1 MLTAL
6 LDSAVDPRARDVP
19 AGVARDGAST
29 GSRSAVPDATCHSG
43 PVWV

>member
-6 LDSAVDPRARDVP
+6 LDSAVDPRRDVP
-19 AGVARDGAST
+19 AGVARDAAST